1 MGNLDFTI
9 SVLEE
14 DEDILASLNCNL
26 KSFIDFTIVDQDGVL
41 LVTNKRVLFCKY
53 KGRDL
58 SVVHDFEYKLI
69 TSFNVKEDDYKNKY
83 IIFKY
88 NGDRVKI
95 TNITGGDILEVA
107 YIMSKK
113 QKNFINIILI

>member
-1 MGNLDFTI
+1 MGRVSQDVKKTNFFNDW
-9 SVLEE
+9 
-14 DEDILASLNCNL
+14 
-26 KSFIDFTIVDQDGVL
+26 IVPL
-41 LVTNKRVLFCKY
+41 LVAIVLAI
-53 KGRDL
+53 
-58 SVVHDFEYKLI
+58 LI
-69 TSFNVKEDDYKNKY
+69 NKY

-113 QKNFINIILI
+113 QRIL

>member
-1 MGNLDFTI
+1 M
-9 SVLEE
+9 
-14 DEDILASLNCNL
+14 
-26 KSFIDFTIVDQDGVL
+26 
-41 LVTNKRVLFCKY
+41 
-53 KGRDL
+53 KGRDV

-113 QKNFINIILI
+113 QRIL

>member
-69 TSFNVKEDDYKNKY
+69 TSFNVNEDDYKNKY

-113 QKNFINIILI
+113 QRIL

>member
-14 DEDILASLNCNL
+14 DEDKLASLNCNL

-41 LVTNKRVLFCKY
+41 LVTNERVLFCKY
-53 KGRDL
+53 TGRDL

-107 YIMSKK
+107 YIMSKN
-113 QKNFINIILI
+113 QRIL

>member
-58 SVVHDFEYKLI
+58 SVVHDFEY
-69 TSFNVKEDDYKNKY
+69 
-83 IIFKY
+83 

-113 QKNFINIILI
+113 QRIL

>member
-1 MGNLDFTI
+1 MEACQPC
-9 SVLEE
+9 LEE
-14 DEDILASLNCNL
+14 ISETI
-26 KSFIDFTIVDQDGVL
+26 KSEFPNYT
-41 LVTNKRVLFCKY
+41 
-53 KGRDL
+53 
-58 SVVHDFEYKLI
+58 
-69 TSFNVKEDDYKNKY
+69 KNKY

-113 QKNFINIILI
+113 QRIL

>member
-14 DEDILASLNCNL
+14 DEDVLASLNCNL
-26 KSFIDFTIVDQDGVL
+26 KSFIDFTIVDQDG
-41 LVTNKRVLFCKY
+41 VLFCKY

-113 QKNFINIILI
+113 QRIL

>member
-88 NGDRVKI
+88 KLYKRGCFYRYGIWYKSTFYDDCSNYFK
-95 TNITGGDILEVA
+95 
-107 YIMSKK
+107 
-113 QKNFINIILI
+113 

>member
-14 DEDILASLNCNL
+14 DEDVLASLNCNL
-26 KSFIDFTIVDQDGVL
+26 KSFIDFTIVDRDGVL
-41 LVTNKRVLFCKY
+41 Y

-107 YIMSKK
+107 YTMSKK
-113 QKNFINIILI
+113 QRIL

>member
-14 DEDILASLNCNL
+14 DEDVLASLNCNL
-26 KSFIDFTIVDQDGVL
+26 KSFIDFTIVDRDGVL

-69 TSFNVKEDDYKNKY
+69 TSFNEDDYKNKY

-113 QKNFINIILI
+113 QRIL

>member
-1 MGNLDFTI
+1 MDFAM
-9 SVLEE
+9 SVLKENE
-14 DEDILASLNCNL
+14 TILASLKCNL
-26 KSFIDFTIVDQDGVL
+26 KSFIDFTIVDENGVL

-113 QKNFINIILI
+113 QRIL

>member
-41 LVTNKRVLFCKY
+41 VVTNKRVLFCKY
-53 KGRDL
+53 KGMDL
-58 SVVHDFEYKLI
+58 SVVNDFEYKLI
-69 TSFNVKEDDYKNKY
+69 TSFNVKEDDYKKKY

-88 NGDRVKI
+88 NGDRVNI

-113 QKNFINIILI
+113 QRIL